1 MGSGQEALQG
11 CESWLGRPSEAVAA
25 ELESFCQLLLKWNA
39 TQNLVSR
46 ETVNEL
52 WERHIADSLQLL
64 PLLGDAKRI
73 MDLGSGGG
81 FPALPLAI
89 ALKGTEARFLLVETI
104 GKKVAFLRTVIRELQ
119 LAAEVL
125 PLRAEALDRDLIGG
139 VDVFT
144 SRALAALPLLLGLV
158 APLWTPQSRAL
169 FHKGREHLSEL
180 EESCLAW
187 DFDVLIHRSTTDRAG
202 VVLEISNLRAKTT

>member
-1 MGSGQEALQG
+1 MGQGQEALRG
-11 CESWLGRPSEAVAA
+11 YEPWLGRSPEVVGG
-25 ELESFCQLLLKWNA
+25 ELESFCHLLLKWNA

-46 ETVNEL
+46 ETVNEV
-52 WERHIADSLQLL
+52 WERHVADSLQLL
-64 PLLGDAKRI
+64 PWLGKAGRI
-73 MDLGSGGG
+73 VDLGSGGG

-89 ALKGTEARFLLVETI
+89 ARKDTESEFLLVETI
-104 GKKVAFLRTVIRELQ
+104 GKKVAFLRTAIRELR

-125 PLRAEALDRDLIGG
+125 PLRAESLSRGIGA

-158 APLWTPQSRAL
+158 APLWEPQSRAL
-169 FHKGREHLSEL
+169 FHKGREHLGEL
-180 EESCLAW
+180 EESRLAW
-187 DFDVLIHRSTTDRAG
+187 DFDVLIHPSTTDRAG